1 MSTQSTAIERITG
14 FACEVNEEQWRNL
27 VKVADEVGC
36 KVNPIDI
43 YDGLRSRYNSCGVFL
58 TESFITVLSSFY
70 PDLNYIPYPDFLA
83 KLKGDEK
90 WEPKNGE
97 EVEVKPTNHNWQ
109 KANYIGMDGDYY
121 VCFTKYDDV
130 VYHGFKAT
138 RIRQLRSTIT
148 RKEAEEKLNARI
160 ID

>member
-14 FACEVNEEQWRNL
+14 FACEVNEERWREL

-36 KVNPIDI
+36 PI
-43 YDGLRSRYNSCGVFL
+43 GTASRSVKRPTENWACYNSLVKCLGVY
-58 TESFITVLSSFY
+58 TEKFTDCK
-70 PDLNYIPYPDFLA
+70 PTTYPDFLA

>member
-1 MSTQSTAIERITG
+1 MSTAIERITG
-14 FACEVNEEQWRNL
+14 FACKVNEEQWMEL
-27 VKVADEVGC
+27 VKVADEVGATLC
-36 KVNPIDI
+36 SLLVRHNSKKHIGFSYVGSYKGDLIVGWVSNPSDQVDI
-43 YDGLRSRYNSCGVFL
+43 
-58 TESFITVLSSFY
+58 
-70 PDLNYIPYPDFLA
+70 IPYPDFLA

-138 RIRQLRSTIT
+138 RIRPLRPTMT

>member
-1 MSTQSTAIERITG
+1 M
-14 FACEVNEEQWRNL
+14 NEERWREL
-27 VKVADEVGC
+27 VKVADEVGV
-36 KVNPIDI
+36 KMHITDFDP
-43 YDGLRSRYNSCGVFL
+43 
-58 TESFITVLSSFY
+58 SFRFIAFDHKHECLVGWHFKPTHL
-70 PDLNYIPYPDFLA
+70 DLIPYPDFLA

-121 VCFTKYDDV
+121 VCFTIYDGV

-138 RIRQLRSTIT
+138 RIRPLRPTIT